1 MIVYIEVI
9 IGVVVGLVTSWLL
22 NIVKRP
28 SNRVWQR
35 RTEVLGI
42 AMGVLGAISATQFVS
57 YGPQFVGCS
66 VIPAAVGGIVL
77 TIVVLFTG
85 KSWFSI

>member
-1 MIVYIEVI
+1 MVVYIEVI

-77 TIVVLFTG
+77 TIVVLYTG

>member
-1 MIVYIEVI
+1 MVVYIEVI

-42 AMGVLGAISATQFVS
+42 AMGVLGAISTTQFVS
-57 YGPQFVGCS
+57 YGPQFIGCS
-66 VIPAAVGGIVL
+66 VVPAAVGGIVL

>member
-57 YGPQFVGCS
+57 YGLS
-66 VIPAAVGGIVL
+66 LLAVA
-77 TIVVLFTG
+77 LFLLRLVA
-85 KSWFSI
+85 SF